1 MAELVDDDVVAQ
13 ARGQE
18 EQLVAEIKIG
28 FAGTAAP
35 TPLLIPDRHAIPG
48 ETVVLIKVV
57 EPFGNH
63 GPRRLFMLQVRL
75 RWLAPAR
82 ALLPHDPKEE
92 RLSAAVAF
100 TGHDVGSSQYS
111 KPPCP
116 EGRGGSAALSEFTAP
131 VYRRQPS
138 YTDYASST
146 ASSSRSFAVR
156 ASSRA
161 SRAASYASAKSLSPS
176 SS

>member
-57 EPFGNH
+57 EPFGNRH
-63 GPRRLFMLQVRL
+63 AIPGET
-75 RWLAPAR
+75 ANAR
-82 ALLPHDPKEE
+82 EVKAI
-92 RLSAAVAF
+92 A
-100 TGHDVGSSQYS
+100 Y
-111 KPPCP
+111 
-116 EGRGGSAALSEFTAP
+116 
-131 VYRRQPS
+131 
-138 YTDYASST
+138 
-146 ASSSRSFAVR
+146 
-156 ASSRA
+156 
-161 SRAASYASAKSLSPS
+161 
-176 SS
+176 